1 MGVAIYPISFG
12 VSRAYLLQGEK
23 CVLVD
28 AGIPGQRKAFLRGM
42 ERTGIRPR
50 EIALVIITH
59 GHLDHIGLVNF
70 IAGRTGAQIAIHH
83 QDRKFLET
91 GKHPTPPGTTLWGKV
106 LSFLGRGMTNISV
119 EPAEADILLGDDDFD
134 LGAYGIPG
142 RVLHTPGHTLGSVT
156 VLLESGEAFVGDLA
170 MSARIM
176 RMKPGPPIFAEDIKM
191 VMQSW
196 KKLRESGVRKIYPAH
211 GRPFPIEVL
220 DEEFS

>member
-1 MGVAIYPISFG
+1 
-12 VSRAYLLQGEK
+12 
-23 CVLVD
+23 
-28 AGIPGQRKAFLRGM
+28 
-42 ERTGIRPR
+42 
-50 EIALVIITH
+50 
-59 GHLDHIGLVNF
+59 
-70 IAGRTGAQIAIHH
+70 
-83 QDRKFLET
+83 
-91 GKHPTPPGTTLWGKV
+91 
-106 LSFLGRGMTNISV
+106 MTNISV